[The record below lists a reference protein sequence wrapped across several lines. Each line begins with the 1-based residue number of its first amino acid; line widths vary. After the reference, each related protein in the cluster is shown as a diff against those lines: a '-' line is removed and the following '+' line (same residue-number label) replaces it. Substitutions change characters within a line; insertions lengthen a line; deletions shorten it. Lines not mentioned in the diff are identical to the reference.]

1 MANKDQTNR
10 KTKSNKG
17 SNNNDKYDDNIKGD
31 FSIANYESVLK
42 EIGVLT
48 SLSGILF
55 GFILNASIRI
65 KNGNTILEDDI
76 VLLIALFSITIS
88 ISCFIMPVIYHHL
101 QYPYSNVEKFIK
113 RAHRFIIF
121 GLIPL
126 FVTLFLGLE
135 TAISS
140 VISQH
145 FSYVLASIPFAIV
158 VALYKMRKF
167 DERLK

>member
-1 MANKDQTNR
+1 MVKKDKTNN
-10 KTKSNKG
+10 KTKNNNG
-17 SNNNDKYDDNIKGD
+17 SNNNDKDEDKIKGD
-31 FSIANYESVLK
+31 FRIANYESVLK

-65 KNGNTILEDDI
+65 KNGSTILEDDI
-76 VLLIALFSITIS
+76 VLLIALFSITVS

-101 QYPYSNVEKFIK
+101 QFPYSNVEKFIR
-113 RAHRFIIF
+113 RAHRFIVF

-140 VISQH
+140 VINQH
-145 FSYVLASIPFAIV
+145 FSYALASIPFAIV
-158 VALYKMRKF
+158 LALYKMRKF